1 VMRPMATFL
10 TLWPKFAQKEHLLYN
25 IHIA

>member
-1 VMRPMATFL
+1 MRPMATFL
-10 TLWPKFAQKEHLLYN
+10 TLWPKFAQKEHLSYN